1 MFVDYC
7 QEQWLDWLGI
17 VEFAY
22 NNKVNASTK
31 VLWFMVNNS
40 QNPWMGSELRKKG
53 KVVKVEEFMEKMKK
67 IQEEAQVVLKK
78 AQKEMKRQVDIGEKW
93 RSIR

>member
-1 MFVDYC
+1 M
-7 QEQWLDWLGI
+7 
-17 VEFAY
+17 
-22 NNKVNASTK
+22 
-31 VLWFMVNNS
+31 
-40 QNPWMGSELRKKG
+40 RKKG